1 MSRNVRTSSRLTQV
15 SLVSISGAVGFLSSI
30 VWGRLG
36 DFVLYVEPTLVAGVL
51 RVGRRE
57 ELCVRAGCVGV
68 AVAGAGTGVASD
80 AALAVGNAF
89 APSYVL
95 SP

>member
-1 MSRNVRTSSRLTQV
+1 MGILPG
-15 SLVSISGAVGFLSSI
+15 IAK
-30 VWGRLG
+30 GRLG
-36 DFVLYVEPTLVAGVL
+36 VVVLCVEPTLVAGVL

-68 AVAGAGTGVASD
+68 AVAEAGAGVATD
-80 AALAVGNAF
+80 AALAVGHAF
-89 APSYVL
+89 APFSIL